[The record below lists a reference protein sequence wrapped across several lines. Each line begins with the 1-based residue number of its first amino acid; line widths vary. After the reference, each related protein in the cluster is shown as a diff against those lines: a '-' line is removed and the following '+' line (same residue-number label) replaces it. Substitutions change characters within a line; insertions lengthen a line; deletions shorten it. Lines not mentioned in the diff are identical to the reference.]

1 MYNLAMVS
9 VAVGFSMM
17 REVLLSFGKKVHVRF
32 ARNLSVMLSHVN
44 RKNQSEENFK
54 DEQSRARSQTV
65 SLARQSAPDREG
77 LELSCLHRKAPLCLE
92 PSRSYF

>member
-1 MYNLAMVS
+1 MVS
-9 VAVGFSMM
+9 VTVGFSMM
-17 REVLLSFGKKVHVRF
+17 REVLLPFGKSSRAFRTK
-32 ARNLSVMLSHVN
+32 LISHVN

-54 DEQSRARSQTV
+54 DEQSRARSETV